1 MSQMI
6 KRGVL
11 LANTGEDNTSGDAN
25 TLNQTGT
32 GNTGISSGTGTTS
45 TGTPGTG
52 ASVANKPKLIISNYK
67 LTPEMPKAGEEFT
80 MNLTFY
86 NTNSVKSVRN
96 IKISLNGS
104 EIGQTAEGKSAS
116 GSVFSPV
123 NSSNTFYIK
132 KIMPGKTNEKEIK
145 LKTVPNAVA
154 QNYTMNISFEYEDI
168 EGNEFTATEVIG
180 IPVVQTSEVLLGE
193 AKVGG
198 EMGSENLQVGAPV
211 PIDLD
216 FYNTG
221 KDTLTNFMV
230 TIEGQGFRIEESPR
244 YFVGNFAPGSSDH
257 YSASIT
263 AEEAGKIQGNIV
275 ITYEDSAGESHRK
288 EMPIQATLT
297 DTVASVPDGF
307 EIDPE
312 TGNLINHTTGETLD
326 PVTMMPVEAGKSGKL
341 PFSPLWLVLVG
352 CVLILGIVLFFRHRH
367 KKTIREQELEIDA

>member
-104 EIGQTAEGKSAS
+104 EIGQTAEGKSTS

-193 AKVGG
+193 ARVGG
-198 EMGSENLQVGAPV
+198 EMGSENLQAGAPI

-257 YSASIT
+257 YS
-263 AEEAGKIQGNIV
+263 
-275 ITYEDSAGESHRK
+275 
-288 EMPIQATLT
+288 
-297 DTVASVPDGF
+297 
-307 EIDPE
+307 
-312 TGNLINHTTGETLD
+312 
-326 PVTMMPVEAGKSGKL
+326 
-341 PFSPLWLVLVG
+341 
-352 CVLILGIVLFFRHRH
+352 
-367 KKTIREQELEIDA
+367 